1 MPINMM
7 DGNHRIASVLV
18 GKHPFSDMPKAEGEG
33 EVHEDA
39 AELELTREILEAIKS
54 GKAEKL
60 NKALMLLIRMC
71 YDNYENEEEEF
82 KDESPR
88 M

>member
-1 MPINMM
+1 MM

-18 GKHPFSDMPKAEGEG
+18 GKHPFTDMPKVDGEKE
-33 EVHEDA
+33 EVNENA
-39 AELELTREILEAIKS
+39 AELELSREILDAIKS

-60 NKALMLLIRMC
+60 SKALMLLIRMC
-71 YDNYENEEEEF
+71 YDNYEEEEESF
-82 KDESPR
+82 MDERPE